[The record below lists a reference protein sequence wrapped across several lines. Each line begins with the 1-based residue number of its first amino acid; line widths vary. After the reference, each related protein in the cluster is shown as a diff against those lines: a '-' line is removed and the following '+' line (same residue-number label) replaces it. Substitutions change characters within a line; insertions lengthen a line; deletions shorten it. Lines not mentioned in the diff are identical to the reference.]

1 MAFTETEDVLGLL
14 CGCLGDRLRAKMNTA
29 LAELAEKMRAREGM
43 LAARAASIAGDLV
56 FAGNMVANGGAVA
69 AFSNL
74 S

>member
-1 MAFTETEDVLGLL
+1 
-14 CGCLGDRLRAKMNTA
+14 
-29 LAELAEKMRAREGM
+29 M